1 MALQDLESVEII
13 NSESGAYQEP
23 RFMVRDLDS
32 PVTLRELIEYILSVL
47 GSGGG
52 GDKYVVS
59 AALNHS
65 NLVLTRNDAQT
76 ITVDL
81 SSLEDTDDF
90 VTSAELDG
98 TDLVLTRDSGGTI
111 TVDLSS
117 LGGGGGGETN
127 TASNLG
133 GGQGVFGA
141 KSGVDLRFKSLVA
154 GANITMSAD
163 ANTIT
168 INSTGG
174 GGGGSSRY
182 SAGNGCWVHAS
193 GAGVTYA
200 KSAGQGTI
208 TVPAGVEL
216 YSFRI
221 VGGAA
226 DLNSGEVRITID
238 FDAGVAYNQSDATL
252 YHPDI
257 TIQNRTTVLPTD
269 PYQQRP
275 DDAGDSIN
283 IFDEKFAA
291 AGEVSSKVTGLSGD
305 WGIKGTM

>member
-1 MALQDLESVEII
+1 MPLQDLESVVIV
-13 NSESGAYQEP
+13 NSESGAYHEP
-23 RFMVRDLDS
+23 RFAVQGLEA
-32 PVTLRELIEYILSVL
+32 PVTLRQLLEYILSVL

-59 AALNHS
+59 AALNHGTL
-65 NLVLTRNDAQT
+65 NLTRNDSQV
-76 ITVDL
+76 ISVDL

-90 VTSAELDG
+90 VTSAALDG
-98 TDLVLTRDSGGTI
+98 TNLVLTRDSGSTI

-117 LGGGGGGETN
+117 LGGGGSGEAN

-133 GGQGVFGA
+133 AGQGVFGS

-154 GANITMSAD
+154 GSNVTLSAD
-163 ANTIT
+163 ANSIT

-174 GGGGSSRY
+174 GGGSSRY
-182 SAGNGCWVHAS
+182 NAGNGCWVHAT
-193 GAGVTYA
+193 GPGVTYT
-200 KSAGQGTI
+200 KSSGQGTI
-208 TVPAGVEL
+208 TVPNGVDL

-226 DLNSGEVRITID
+226 DLNSGEVRVTIVYD
-238 FDAGVAYNQSDATL
+238 PSVAHNKTDADL
-252 YHPDI
+252 WHPDI

-305 WGIKGTM
+305 WGIKGNM

>member
-13 NSESGAYQEP
+13 NSESGAYHEP

-81 SSLEDTDDF
+81 SSLENTDDF
-90 VTSAELDG
+90 VTSAALDG
-98 TDLVLTRDSGGTI
+98 TDLVLTRDSGSTV

-133 GGQGVFGA
+133 AGQGVFGA

-174 GGGGSSRY
+174 GGGGSFRY

-193 GAGVTYA
+193 GVGVTYA

-221 VGGAA
+221 VGAA
-226 DLNSGEVRITID
+226 GDLNSGEVAITIA
-238 FDAGVAYNQSDATL
+238 FDSGVAYNQDNATL
-252 YHPDI
+252 WHPDI
-257 TIQNRTTVLPTD
+257 TVQNRTTVLPTD

-283 IFDEKFAA
+283 IFDEKFAS
-291 AGEVSSKVTGLSGD
+291 AGEVTTKITGLSGD

>member
-1 MALQDLESVEII
+1 MPLQDLESVQII
-13 NSESGAYQEP
+13 NAESGAYNEP
-23 RFMVRDLDS
+23 RFYVEDLDS
-32 PVTLRELIEYILSVL
+32 PVGLKEMLEYIFSVL

-52 GDKYVVS
+52 GGQ
-59 AALNHS
+59 A
-65 NLVLTRNDAQT
+65 
-76 ITVDL
+76 
-81 SSLEDTDDF
+81 
-90 VTSAELDG
+90 
-98 TDLVLTRDSGGTI
+98 
-111 TVDLSS
+111 
-117 LGGGGGGETN
+117 N

-133 GGQGVFGA
+133 AGQGIFATKVGA
-141 KSGVDLRFKSLVA
+141 DLRFKSLVA
-154 GANITMSAD
+154 GANVTVSAD
-163 ANTIT
+163 GNTITISATGGGDGEANTASNLGAGQGVFASKVAEDLRFKSLVAGTNVSLSADGNTIT

-193 GAGVTYA
+193 AAGVTYA

-226 DLNSGEVRITID
+226 DLNSGEMRITVD

-252 YHPDI
+252 WHPDI
-257 TIQNRTTVLPTD
+257 TIQNRTVVLPAD

-283 IFDEKFAA
+283 IFDERIAA
-291 AGEVSSKVTGLSGD
+291 AGQVTTKITGLSGD